1 MMPAQSFE
9 GIMRKLVKKLDS
21 SARLAG
27 TLLARA
33 PSFEVKHSQLADGLK
48 VKLSDGS
55 DAQLALPHHT
65 HLAVG
70 DVLID
75 DRGMMVRVL
84 GAEQNVLRVHAHDV
98 MRAAQLACALAQG
111 GYALSFDG
119 NDILTE
125 PLHALE
131 HWLKDNGFAVA
142 QGVGRLNPPELR
154 VPPRTH
160 AHDHA
165 DDHAH
170 SHEPTHDHD
179 HEHSH
184 GHHHHH
190 DHDHGHK
197 H

>member
-1 MMPAQSFE
+1 
-9 GIMRKLVKKLDS
+9 MRKLVKKLDS

-33 PSFEVKHSQLADGLK
+33 PSFEVRHSQLADGLT
-48 VKLSDGS
+48 VTLSDGS
-55 DAQLALPHHT
+55 SAQLALPHHT

-84 GAEQNVLRVHAHDV
+84 GAEQQVLQVHEHDPLK
-98 MRAAQLACALAQG
+98 AAQLALALGQS
-111 GYALSFDG
+111 GYAVTFEG
-119 NDILTE
+119 GHIVTE
-125 PLHALE
+125 PVHELE
-131 HWLKDNGFAVA
+131 HWLKDNGFAA
-142 QGVGRLNPPELR
+142 HTGRGRLNPPALR

-165 DDHAH
+165 NDHAH
-170 SHEPTHDHD
+170 EHGHDHHD
-179 HEHSH
+179 QGHSHTHEHGHDHH
-184 GHHHHH
+184 GH
-190 DHDHGHK
+190 DHK

>member
-1 MMPAQSFE
+1 
-9 GIMRKLVKKLDS
+9 MRKLVKKLDS

-55 DAQLALPHHT
+55 EAELCLPHHT

-84 GAEQNVLRVHAHDV
+84 GAEQNVLLVHEHDALK
-98 MRAAQLACALAQG
+98 AAQLALALGQG
-111 GYALSFDG
+111 GYAVAFDG
-119 NDILTE
+119 GHLLTE
-125 PLHALE
+125 PIHELE
-131 HWLKDNGFAVA
+131 HWLKDSGFAVQA
-142 QGVGRLNPPELR
+142 GKGRLNPPALR

-165 DDHAH
+165 HDHG
-170 SHEPTHDHD
+170 HDHD
-179 HEHSH
+179 HEHEHDHHHAHSHEH
-184 GHHHHH
+184 GH
-190 DHDHGHK
+190 DHK